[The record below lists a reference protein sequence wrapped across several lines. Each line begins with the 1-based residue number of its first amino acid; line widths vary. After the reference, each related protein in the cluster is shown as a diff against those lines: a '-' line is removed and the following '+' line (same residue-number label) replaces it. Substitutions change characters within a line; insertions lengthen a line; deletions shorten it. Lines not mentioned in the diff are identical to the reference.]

1 MNITK
6 AVVQLRGRLIEAINE
21 AGLPPVIVGF
31 VLDGIQWRDSR
42 RKTCGR
48 RKRTMQ
54 TEQMQT
60 TMQNDTASGLTAR
73 KAIGEEQARKAM
85 DTLQKYRQG
94 KSALEARV
102 IASEDWWRMRSW
114 QRIQKGNPEDDKWTS
129 AWLFNVIMGKHAD
142 AIAAYPAPAIRP
154 REPDDRE
161 EAAKLSSV
169 LPVILE
175 QNDFEE
181 VYSDSQWTK
190 LKQGTLIWHVKWDSS
205 KLNGLG
211 DISVQPVDILSFFW
225 EPGVRDLQKSKN
237 IFLTEMVDND
247 LLVEKYPELQGKL
260 NSNPQIQQKYNTDD
274 VINFDN
280 KSMVVD
286 WYYKKYQNG
295 RQVLHFA
302 KLVGDTIL
310 QATENDTEQRYD
322 TMTMPD
328 GSIVQQPVGKP
339 MAETGLYDDGE
350 YPFVVDAL
358 FPVEGSIAGYGYI
371 DIGKSTQ
378 EQIDR
383 MNQAIVK
390 NAIMSTT
397 PRWFK
402 RSDGSVN
409 EQEFADWTK
418 PFVHVDGNLGQDSL
432 QQIQVNMLNSNYIA
446 ILQNKIEELKWT
458 TGNTD
463 VNNGAT
469 SSGVTAASAI
479 AALQEASGRSSKDS
493 TKSAYRAYAR
503 MIRMVIER
511 IRQFYDLPRQF
522 RIIGQRG
529 AEQFVQYSNQGLQPQ
544 TLYGAN
550 GQPDGLRKPV
560 FDIEVSA
567 QKASEYAS
575 MAQNELALQFFQLG
589 FFNPQMVDQ
598 TLATLDMMDF
608 DGKDSII
615 QKVQE
620 NADLQQRLVEW
631 QQLALALADRY
642 DPVMG
647 EGLAQQI
654 LQEGGQAVP
663 QASAAAA
670 EKPEINTGETQEPKI
685 VENARKKSEEST
697 QPG

>member
-1 MNITK
+1 
-6 AVVQLRGRLIEAINE
+6 
-21 AGLPPVIVGF
+21 
-31 VLDGIQWRDSR
+31 
-42 RKTCGR
+42 
-48 RKRTMQ
+48 
-54 TEQMQT
+54 
-60 TMQNDTASGLTAR
+60 MQNEQASGLMAR
-73 KAIGEEQARKAM
+73 TAIGEEQARKAM

-274 VINFDN
+274 VISFDG

-302 KLVGDTIL
+302 KLVGDTVL
-310 QATENDTEQRYD
+310 QSTENDTEQKYD
-322 TMTMPD
+322 TLTLPD
-328 GSIVQQPVGKP
+328 GSIVQQPAGRP
-339 MAETGLYDDGE
+339 MSETGLYDDGE

-390 NAIMSTT
+390 NAIMATT

-432 QQIQVNMLNSNYIA
+432 VPIQVNMLSSNYIA

-469 SSGVTAASAI
+469 NSGVTAASAI

-522 RIIGQRG
+522 RIVGQRG

-550 GQPDGLRKPV
+550 GKPDGLRKPV

-567 QKASEYAS
+567 QKASEYTS

-598 TLATLDMMDF
+598 ALSTLDMMDF

-615 QKVQE
+615 QKIQE

-670 EKPEINTGETQEPKI
+670 EKPEINTGEAQEPKI

>member
-1 MNITK
+1 
-6 AVVQLRGRLIEAINE
+6 
-21 AGLPPVIVGF
+21 
-31 VLDGIQWRDSR
+31 
-42 RKTCGR
+42 
-48 RKRTMQ
+48 MQ
-54 TEQMQT
+54 AEQMQPR
-60 TMQNDTASGLTAR
+60 MQNDTASGLTTR
-73 KAIGEEQARKAM
+73 KSIGEEQARKAM

-114 QRIQKGNPEDDKWTS
+114 QRIQKGNQEDDKWTS

-247 LLVEKYPELQGKL
+247 LLIAKYPELEGKL

-302 KLVGDTIL
+302 KLVGDTVL
-310 QATENDTEQRYD
+310 QSTENDTEQKYD
-322 TMTMPD
+322 TLTLPD
-328 GSIVQQPVGKP
+328 GSIVQQPAGRP

-390 NAIMSTT
+390 NAIMATT

-418 PFVHVDGNLGQDSL
+418 PFVHVDGNLGKDSL
-432 QQIQVNMLNSNYIA
+432 VPIQVNMISSNYIA
-446 ILQNKIEELKWT
+446 ILRDKIEELKWT

-463 VNNGAT
+463 VNNGT
-469 SSGVTAASAI
+469 TNSGVTAASAI

-522 RIIGQRG
+522 RIVGQRG

-567 QKASEYAS
+567 QKASEYTS

-598 TLATLDMMDF
+598 ALSTLDMMDF

-615 QKVQE
+615 QKIQE
-620 NADLQQRLVEW
+620 NADLQQRLIEW

-663 QASAAAA
+663 QASTAAAQ
-670 EKPEINTGETQEPKI
+670 KPEISTGEAQEPKI

>member
-1 MNITK
+1 
-6 AVVQLRGRLIEAINE
+6 
-21 AGLPPVIVGF
+21 
-31 VLDGIQWRDSR
+31 
-42 RKTCGR
+42 
-48 RKRTMQ
+48 MQ
-54 TEQMQT
+54 EEQMQLR
-60 TMQNDTASGLTAR
+60 MQNEQASGLMAR

-247 LLVEKYPELQGKL
+247 LLIAKYPELQGKL

-274 VINFDN
+274 VISFDG

-302 KLVGDTIL
+302 KLVGDTVL
-310 QATENDTEQRYD
+310 QSTENDTEQKYD
-322 TMTMPD
+322 TLTLPD
-328 GSIVQQPVGKP
+328 GSIVQQPAGRP

-390 NAIMSTT
+390 NAIMATT

-432 QQIQVNMLNSNYIA
+432 VPIQVNMLSSNYIA

-469 SSGVTAASAI
+469 NSGVTAASAI

-567 QKASEYAS
+567 QKASEYTS

-598 TLATLDMMDF
+598 ALSTLDMMDF

-615 QKVQE
+615 QKIQE
-620 NADLQQRLVEW
+620 NADLQQRLIEW

-663 QASAAAA
+663 QASAEAA

>member
-1 MNITK
+1 M
-6 AVVQLRGRLIEAINE
+6 
-21 AGLPPVIVGF
+21 
-31 VLDGIQWRDSR
+31 
-42 RKTCGR
+42 
-48 RKRTMQ
+48 
-54 TEQMQT
+54 
-60 TMQNDTASGLTAR
+60 SGMTAR
-73 KAIGEEQARKAM
+73 NPIGEEQARQAI

-225 EPGVRDLQKSKN
+225 EPGVRDIQKSKN

-247 LLVEKYPELQGKL
+247 LLIAKYPELKGKL
-260 NSNPQIQQKYNTDD
+260 NSSAQIQQKYNTDD
-274 VINFDN
+274 VISFDG

-286 WYYKKYQNG
+286 WYYKKYQDG

-302 KLVGDTIL
+302 KLVGDTVL
-310 QATENDTEQRYD
+310 QSTENDTEQKFD

-328 GSIVQQPVGKP
+328 GSIVQQPVGRP

-390 NAIMSTT
+390 NAIMTTT

-432 QQIQVNMLNSNYIA
+432 VPIQVNMLNSNYIA

-469 SSGVTAASAI
+469 NSGVTAASAI

-522 RIIGQRG
+522 RIIGERG
-529 AEQFVQYSNQGLQPQ
+529 AERFVQYSNQGLQPQ

-567 QKASEYAS
+567 QKASEYTS

-598 TLATLDMMDF
+598 ALATLDMMDF

-615 QKVQE
+615 QKIQE

-642 DPVMG
+642 DPQMG

-654 LQEGGQAVP
+654 LQEGGQVVP
-663 QASAAAA
+663 QASTAAAQ
-670 EKPEINTGETQEPKI
+670 KPEISTGEEQEPKI
-685 VENARKKSEEST
+685 VEDARQKSQEST
-697 QPG
+697 QPT

>member
-1 MNITK
+1 
-6 AVVQLRGRLIEAINE
+6 
-21 AGLPPVIVGF
+21 
-31 VLDGIQWRDSR
+31 
-42 RKTCGR
+42 
-48 RKRTMQ
+48 MQ
-54 TEQMQT
+54 TEQT
-60 TMQNDTASGLTAR
+60 RPSMQNDQMSGLTAR

-85 DTLQKYRQG
+85 DTLLKYRQG

-247 LLVEKYPELQGKL
+247 LLLAKYPELQGKL

-274 VINFDN
+274 VISFDG

-302 KLVGDTIL
+302 KMVGDTVL
-310 QATENDTEQRYD
+310 QSTENDTEQKYD
-322 TMTMPD
+322 TLTLPD
-328 GSIVQQPVGKP
+328 GSIVQQPAGRP

-469 SSGVTAASAI
+469 NSGVTAASAI

-522 RIIGQRG
+522 RIVGQRG

-567 QKASEYAS
+567 QKASEYTS

-598 TLATLDMMDF
+598 ALSTLDMMDF

-615 QKVQE
+615 QKIQE
-620 NADLQQRLVEW
+620 NADLQQRLIEW

-642 DPVMG
+642 DPAMG

-663 QASAAAA
+663 QASTAAAQ
-670 EKPEINTGETQEPKI
+670 KPEISTGEAQEPKI

>member
-1 MNITK
+1 
-6 AVVQLRGRLIEAINE
+6 
-21 AGLPPVIVGF
+21 
-31 VLDGIQWRDSR
+31 
-42 RKTCGR
+42 
-48 RKRTMQ
+48 
-54 TEQMQT
+54 
-60 TMQNDTASGLTAR
+60 MQNDQMSGQTAR
-73 KAIGEEQARKAM
+73 KPIGEEQARRAI

-225 EPGVRDLQKSKN
+225 EPGVRDIQKSKN

-247 LLVEKYPELQGKL
+247 LLIAKYPELEGKL
-260 NSNPQIQQKYNTDD
+260 NSNTQLQQKYNTDD
-274 VINFDN
+274 AISFDG

-286 WYYKKYQNG
+286 WYYKKYQDG

-302 KLVGDTIL
+302 KLVGDTVL
-310 QATENDTEQRYD
+310 QSTENDTEQKFD
-322 TMTMPD
+322 TLTLPD
-328 GSIVQQPVGKP
+328 GSVVQQPVGRP

-390 NAIMSTT
+390 NAIMTTT

-432 QQIQVNMLNSNYIA
+432 VPIQVNMLNSNYIA

-522 RIIGQRG
+522 RIVGQRG

-567 QKASEYAS
+567 QKASEYTS

-598 TLATLDMMDF
+598 ALATLDMMDF

-615 QKVQE
+615 QKIQE
-620 NADLQQRLVEW
+620 NADLQQRLAQW
-631 QQLALALADRY
+631 QQMALALADRY
-642 DPVMG
+642 DPQMG

-654 LQEGGQAVP
+654 LQEGGQAAP
-663 QASAAAA
+663 QTNATAQ
-670 EKPEINTGETQEPKI
+670 KPEISTGETQEPKI
-685 VENARKKSEEST
+685 VEDARQKSQEAA
-697 QPG
+697 QPT

>member
-1 MNITK
+1 
-6 AVVQLRGRLIEAINE
+6 
-21 AGLPPVIVGF
+21 
-31 VLDGIQWRDSR
+31 
-42 RKTCGR
+42 
-48 RKRTMQ
+48 MQ
-54 TEQMQT
+54 EEQMQPR
-60 TMQNDTASGLTAR
+60 MQNEQASGLTAR

-114 QRIQKGNPEDDKWTS
+114 QRIQKGNQEDDKWTS

-247 LLVEKYPELQGKL
+247 LLVEKYPELRGKL

-302 KLVGDTIL
+302 KLVGDTVL
-310 QATENDTEQRYD
+310 QSTENDTEQKYD
-322 TMTMPD
+322 TLTLPD
-328 GSIVQQPVGKP
+328 GSIVQQPAGRP

-371 DIGKSTQ
+371 DVGKSTQ

-390 NAIMSTT
+390 NAIMATT

-432 QQIQVNMLNSNYIA
+432 VPIQVNMLNSNYIA

-469 SSGVTAASAI
+469 NSGVTAASAI

-567 QKASEYAS
+567 QKASEYTS

-598 TLATLDMMDF
+598 ALSTLDMMDF

-615 QKVQE
+615 QKIQE
-620 NADLQQRLVEW
+620 NADLQQRLIEW

-663 QASAAAA
+663 QASAEAA

>member
-1 MNITK
+1 
-6 AVVQLRGRLIEAINE
+6 
-21 AGLPPVIVGF
+21 
-31 VLDGIQWRDSR
+31 
-42 RKTCGR
+42 
-48 RKRTMQ
+48 MQ
-54 TEQMQT
+54 EEQMQLR
-60 TMQNDTASGLTAR
+60 MQNEQASGLMAR

-247 LLVEKYPELQGKL
+247 LLLAKYPELQGKL

-274 VINFDN
+274 VISFDG

-302 KLVGDTIL
+302 KLVGDTVL
-310 QATENDTEQRYD
+310 QSTENDTEQKYD
-322 TMTMPD
+322 TLTLPD
-328 GSIVQQPVGKP
+328 GSIVQQPAGRP

-371 DIGKSTQ
+371 DVGKSTQ

-390 NAIMSTT
+390 NAIMATT

-432 QQIQVNMLNSNYIA
+432 VPIQVNMLNSNYIA
-446 ILQNKIEELKWT
+446 ILQNKIEEIKWT

-469 SSGVTAASAI
+469 NSGVTAASAI

-567 QKASEYAS
+567 QKASEYTS

-598 TLATLDMMDF
+598 ALSTLDMMDF

-615 QKVQE
+615 QKIQE

-670 EKPEINTGETQEPKI
+670 EKPEINTGEAQEPKI

>member
-1 MNITK
+1 
-6 AVVQLRGRLIEAINE
+6 
-21 AGLPPVIVGF
+21 
-31 VLDGIQWRDSR
+31 
-42 RKTCGR
+42 
-48 RKRTMQ
+48 MQ

-60 TMQNDTASGLTAR
+60 TMQNDTASGPTVR

-85 DTLQKYRQG
+85 DTLLKYRQG

-260 NSNPQIQQKYNTDD
+260 NSKQQVQQKYNTDD

-390 NAIMSTT
+390 NAIMTTT

-432 QQIQVNMLNSNYIA
+432 QPIQVNMLNSNYIA

-575 MAQNELALQFFQLG
+575 MAQNELALQFFQMG

>member
-1 MNITK
+1 
-6 AVVQLRGRLIEAINE
+6 
-21 AGLPPVIVGF
+21 
-31 VLDGIQWRDSR
+31 
-42 RKTCGR
+42 
-48 RKRTMQ
+48 MQ
-54 TEQMQT
+54 TEQT
-60 TMQNDTASGLTAR
+60 RPSMQNDQMSGLTAR
-73 KAIGEEQARKAM
+73 KPIGEEQARKAM
-85 DTLQKYRQG
+85 DTLLKYRQG

-102 IASEDWWRMRSW
+102 VASEDWWRMRSW

-247 LLVEKYPELQGKL
+247 LLIAKYPELQGKL

-274 VINFDN
+274 VISFDG

-302 KLVGDTIL
+302 KLVGDTVL
-310 QATENDTEQRYD
+310 QSTENDTEQKYD
-322 TMTMPD
+322 TLTLPD
-328 GSIVQQPVGKP
+328 GSIVQQPTGRP

-390 NAIMSTT
+390 NAIMATT

-432 QQIQVNMLNSNYIA
+432 VPIQVNMLSSNYIE
-446 ILQNKIEELKWT
+446 ILRDKIEELKWT

-469 SSGVTAASAI
+469 NSGVTAASAI

-522 RIIGQRG
+522 RIVGQRG

-567 QKASEYAS
+567 QKASEYTS

-598 TLATLDMMDF
+598 ALSTLDMMDF

-615 QKVQE
+615 QKIQE

-654 LQEGGQAVP
+654 LQEGGQAIP
-663 QASAAAA
+663 QASAADTQ
-670 EKPEINTGETQEPKI
+670 KPEISTGEAQEPKI
-685 VENARKKSEEST
+685 VKNARKKSEEST

>member
-1 MNITK
+1 
-6 AVVQLRGRLIEAINE
+6 
-21 AGLPPVIVGF
+21 
-31 VLDGIQWRDSR
+31 
-42 RKTCGR
+42 
-48 RKRTMQ
+48 MQ
-54 TEQMQT
+54 AEQMQPR
-60 TMQNDTASGLTAR
+60 MQNDTASGLTTR
-73 KAIGEEQARKAM
+73 KSIGEEQARKAM

-114 QRIQKGNPEDDKWTS
+114 QRIQKGNQEDDKWTS

-247 LLVEKYPELQGKL
+247 LLIAKYPELEGKL

-302 KLVGDTIL
+302 KLVGDTVL
-310 QATENDTEQRYD
+310 QSTENDTEQKYD
-322 TMTMPD
+322 TLTLPD
-328 GSIVQQPVGKP
+328 GSIVQQPAGRP

-390 NAIMSTT
+390 NAIMATT

-432 QQIQVNMLNSNYIA
+432 VPIQVNMISSNYIA
-446 ILQNKIEELKWT
+446 ILRDKIEELKWT

-469 SSGVTAASAI
+469 NSGVTAASAI

-567 QKASEYAS
+567 QKASEYTS

-663 QASAAAA
+663 QASAEAA

>member
-1 MNITK
+1 
-6 AVVQLRGRLIEAINE
+6 
-21 AGLPPVIVGF
+21 
-31 VLDGIQWRDSR
+31 
-42 RKTCGR
+42 
-48 RKRTMQ
+48 MQ

-73 KAIGEEQARKAM
+73 KPIGEEQARKAM

-247 LLVEKYPELQGKL
+247 LLVEKYPELRGKL

-302 KLVGDTIL
+302 KLVGDTVL
-310 QATENDTEQRYD
+310 QSTENDTEQKYA
-322 TMTMPD
+322 TLTLPD

-390 NAIMSTT
+390 NAIMTTT

-432 QQIQVNMLNSNYIA
+432 QPIQVNMLNSNYIA

-529 AEQFVQYSNQGLQPQ
+529 AEQFVQYSNQGLKPQ

-620 NADLQQRLVEW
+620 NADLQQRLIEW

-663 QASAAAA
+663 HASAAAA
-670 EKPEINTGETQEPKI
+670 KKPEINTGETKEPKI

>member
-1 MNITK
+1 
-6 AVVQLRGRLIEAINE
+6 
-21 AGLPPVIVGF
+21 
-31 VLDGIQWRDSR
+31 
-42 RKTCGR
+42 
-48 RKRTMQ
+48 MQ
-54 TEQMQT
+54 AEQMQPR
-60 TMQNDTASGLTAR
+60 MQNDTASGQTTR
-73 KAIGEEQARKAM
+73 KSIGEEQARKAM

-114 QRIQKGNPEDDKWTS
+114 QRIQKGNQEDDKWTS

-247 LLVEKYPELQGKL
+247 LLVEKYPELRGKL

-310 QATENDTEQRYD
+310 QSTENDTEQKYD
-322 TMTMPD
+322 TLTLPD
-328 GSIVQQPVGKP
+328 GSIVQQPAGRP

-390 NAIMSTT
+390 NAIMATT

-432 QQIQVNMLNSNYIA
+432 VPIQVNMISSNYIA
-446 ILQNKIEELKWT
+446 ILRDKIEELKWT

-469 SSGVTAASAI
+469 NSGVTAASAI

-567 QKASEYAS
+567 QKASEYTS

-654 LQEGGQAVP
+654 LKEGGQAVP

>member
-1 MNITK
+1 
-6 AVVQLRGRLIEAINE
+6 
-21 AGLPPVIVGF
+21 
-31 VLDGIQWRDSR
+31 
-42 RKTCGR
+42 
-48 RKRTMQ
+48 MQ
-54 TEQMQT
+54 TQMQPNR
-60 TMQNDTASGLTAR
+60 QNDQASGQTAR
-73 KAIGEEQARKAM
+73 KPIGEEQARQAI

-247 LLVEKYPELQGKL
+247 LLVEKYPELRGKL
-260 NSNPQIQQKYNTDD
+260 NSNSQIQQKYNTDD

-302 KLVGDTIL
+302 KLVGDTVL
-310 QATENDTEQRYD
+310 QSTENDTEQKYD
-322 TMTMPD
+322 TLTLPD
-328 GSIVQQPVGKP
+328 GSIVQQPAGRP

-390 NAIMSTT
+390 NAIMTTT

-409 EQEFADWTK
+409 EREFADWTK

-432 QQIQVNMLNSNYIA
+432 VPIQVNMLNSNYIA

-567 QKASEYAS
+567 QKASEYTS

-620 NADLQQRLVEW
+620 NADLQQRLAEW

-654 LQEGGQAVP
+654 LKEGGQAVP

>member
-1 MNITK
+1 
-6 AVVQLRGRLIEAINE
+6 
-21 AGLPPVIVGF
+21 
-31 VLDGIQWRDSR
+31 
-42 RKTCGR
+42 
-48 RKRTMQ
+48 MQ
-54 TEQMQT
+54 AEQMQPR
-60 TMQNDTASGLTAR
+60 MQNDTASGLTTR
-73 KAIGEEQARKAM
+73 KSIGEEQARKAM
-85 DTLQKYRQG
+85 DTLRKYRQG

-114 QRIQKGNPEDDKWTS
+114 QRIQKGNQEDDKWTS

-247 LLVEKYPELQGKL
+247 LLIAKYPELEGKL

-302 KLVGDTIL
+302 KLVGDTVL
-310 QATENDTEQRYD
+310 QSTENDTEQKYD
-322 TMTMPD
+322 TLTLPD
-328 GSIVQQPVGKP
+328 GSIVQQPAGRP

-390 NAIMSTT
+390 NAIMATT

-432 QQIQVNMLNSNYIA
+432 VPIQVNMISSNYIA
-446 ILQNKIEELKWT
+446 ILRDKIEELKWT

-469 SSGVTAASAI
+469 NSGVTAASAI

-567 QKASEYAS
+567 QKASEYTS

-598 TLATLDMMDF
+598 ALSTLDMMDF

-663 QASAAAA
+663 QASTAAAK
-670 EKPEINTGETQEPKI
+670 KPEINTGETQEPKI

>member
-1 MNITK
+1 
-6 AVVQLRGRLIEAINE
+6 
-21 AGLPPVIVGF
+21 
-31 VLDGIQWRDSR
+31 
-42 RKTCGR
+42 
-48 RKRTMQ
+48 MQ

-85 DTLQKYRQG
+85 DTLLKYRQG

-328 GSIVQQPVGKP
+328 GSIVQQPVGRP

-390 NAIMSTT
+390 NAIMATT

-432 QQIQVNMLNSNYIA
+432 QQVQVRTLPAVCVQVLNS
-446 ILQNKIEELKWT
+446 KIEELKWT

-463 VNNGAT
+463 VTNGQV

-479 AALQEASGRSSKDS
+479 AALQEASGRSSRAA
-493 TKSAYRAYAR
+493 TRSAYRAYAR

-567 QKASEYAS
+567 QKASEYTS

>member
-1 MNITK
+1 
-6 AVVQLRGRLIEAINE
+6 
-21 AGLPPVIVGF
+21 
-31 VLDGIQWRDSR
+31 
-42 RKTCGR
+42 
-48 RKRTMQ
+48 MQ
-54 TEQMQT
+54 AEQMQPR
-60 TMQNDTASGLTAR
+60 MQNDTASGLTTR
-73 KAIGEEQARKAM
+73 KSIGEEQARKAM

-114 QRIQKGNPEDDKWTS
+114 QRIQKGNQEDDKWTS

-247 LLVEKYPELQGKL
+247 LLIAKYPELEGKL

-302 KLVGDTIL
+302 KLVGDTVL
-310 QATENDTEQRYD
+310 QSTENDTEQKYD
-322 TMTMPD
+322 TLTLPD
-328 GSIVQQPVGKP
+328 GSIVQQPAGRP

-390 NAIMSTT
+390 NAIMATT

-418 PFVHVDGNLGQDSL
+418 PFVHVDGNLGKDSL
-432 QQIQVNMLNSNYIA
+432 VPIQVNMISSNYIA
-446 ILQNKIEELKWT
+446 ILRDKIEELKWT

-469 SSGVTAASAI
+469 NSGVTAASAI

-567 QKASEYAS
+567 QKASEYTS

-654 LQEGGQAVP
+654 LKEGGQAVP

>member
-1 MNITK
+1 
-6 AVVQLRGRLIEAINE
+6 
-21 AGLPPVIVGF
+21 
-31 VLDGIQWRDSR
+31 
-42 RKTCGR
+42 
-48 RKRTMQ
+48 MQ
-54 TEQMQT
+54 EEQMQLR
-60 TMQNDTASGLTAR
+60 MQNEQASGLMAR

-247 LLVEKYPELQGKL
+247 LLIAKYPELQGKL

-302 KLVGDTIL
+302 KLVGDTVL
-310 QATENDTEQRYD
+310 QSTENDTEQKYD
-322 TMTMPD
+322 TLTLPD
-328 GSIVQQPVGKP
+328 GSIVQQPAGRP

-371 DIGKSTQ
+371 DVGKSTQ

-390 NAIMSTT
+390 NAIMATT

-432 QQIQVNMLNSNYIA
+432 VPIQVNMLNSNYIA

-469 SSGVTAASAI
+469 NSGVTAASAI

-567 QKASEYAS
+567 QKASEYTS

-598 TLATLDMMDF
+598 ALSTLDMMDF

-615 QKVQE
+615 QKIQE
-620 NADLQQRLVEW
+620 NADLQQRLIEW

-663 QASAAAA
+663 QASAEAA

>member
-1 MNITK
+1 
-6 AVVQLRGRLIEAINE
+6 
-21 AGLPPVIVGF
+21 
-31 VLDGIQWRDSR
+31 
-42 RKTCGR
+42 
-48 RKRTMQ
+48 MQ
-54 TEQMQT
+54 EEQMQLR
-60 TMQNDTASGLTAR
+60 MQNEQASGLMAR

-247 LLVEKYPELQGKL
+247 LLLAKYPELQGKL

-274 VINFDN
+274 VISFDG

-302 KLVGDTIL
+302 KLVGDTVL
-310 QATENDTEQRYD
+310 QSTENDTEQKYD
-322 TMTMPD
+322 TLTLPD
-328 GSIVQQPVGKP
+328 GSIVQQPAGRP

-390 NAIMSTT
+390 NAIMATT

-432 QQIQVNMLNSNYIA
+432 VPIQVNMLNSNYIA

-469 SSGVTAASAI
+469 NSGVTAASAI

-522 RIIGQRG
+522 RIVGQRG

-567 QKASEYAS
+567 QKASEYTS

-598 TLATLDMMDF
+598 ALSTLDMMDF

-615 QKVQE
+615 QKIQE
-620 NADLQQRLVEW
+620 NADLQQRLIEW

-663 QASAAAA
+663 QASAADTQ
-670 EKPEINTGETQEPKI
+670 KPEISTGEAQEPKI
-685 VENARKKSEEST
+685 VKNARKKSEEST

>member
-1 MNITK
+1 MS
-6 AVVQLRGRLIEAINE
+6 G
-21 AGLPPVIVGF
+21 
-31 VLDGIQWRDSR
+31 
-42 RKTCGR
+42 
-48 RKRTMQ
+48 M
-54 TEQMQT
+54 T
-60 TMQNDTASGLTAR
+60 TRNP
-73 KAIGEEQARKAM
+73 IGEEQARRAI

-225 EPGVRDLQKSKN
+225 EPGVRDIQKSKN

-247 LLVEKYPELQGKL
+247 LLIAKYPELEGKL
-260 NSNPQIQQKYNTDD
+260 NSSAQIQQKYNTDD
-274 VINFDN
+274 VISFDG

-286 WYYKKYQNG
+286 WYYKKYQDG

-302 KLVGDTIL
+302 KLVGDTVL
-310 QATENDTEQRYD
+310 QSTENDTEQKFD
-322 TMTMPD
+322 TMTMPE
-328 GSIVQQPVGKP
+328 GSIVQQPVGRP

-390 NAIMSTT
+390 NAIMTTT

-432 QQIQVNMLNSNYIA
+432 VPIQVNMLNSNYIA

-469 SSGVTAASAI
+469 NSGVTAASAI

-522 RIIGQRG
+522 RIVGQRG

-567 QKASEYAS
+567 QKASEYTS

-598 TLATLDMMDF
+598 ALATLDMMDF
-608 DGKDSII
+608 DGKDSIV
-615 QKVQE
+615 QKIQE
-620 NADLQQRLVEW
+620 NADLQQRLVQW

-642 DPVMG
+642 DPAMG
-647 EGLAQQI
+647 DGLAQQI

-663 QASAAAA
+663 QASTVAAQ
-670 EKPEINTGETQEPKI
+670 KPEISTGEAQEPKI

>member
-1 MNITK
+1 
-6 AVVQLRGRLIEAINE
+6 
-21 AGLPPVIVGF
+21 
-31 VLDGIQWRDSR
+31 
-42 RKTCGR
+42 
-48 RKRTMQ
+48 MQ
-54 TEQMQT
+54 AEQMQLR
-60 TMQNDTASGLTAR
+60 MQNEQASGLMAR

-247 LLVEKYPELQGKL
+247 LLVAKYPELQGKL

-274 VINFDN
+274 VISFDG

-302 KLVGDTIL
+302 KLVGDTVL
-310 QATENDTEQRYD
+310 QSTENDTEQKYV
-322 TMTMPD
+322 TLTLPD
-328 GSIVQQPVGKP
+328 GSIVQQPAGRP

-390 NAIMSTT
+390 NAIMATT

-432 QQIQVNMLNSNYIA
+432 VPIQVNMLNSNYIA

-469 SSGVTAASAI
+469 NSGVTAASAI

-522 RIIGQRG
+522 RIVGQRG

-567 QKASEYAS
+567 QKASEYTS

-670 EKPEINTGETQEPKI
+670 EKPEINTGEAQEPKI

>member
-1 MNITK
+1 
-6 AVVQLRGRLIEAINE
+6 
-21 AGLPPVIVGF
+21 
-31 VLDGIQWRDSR
+31 
-42 RKTCGR
+42 
-48 RKRTMQ
+48 MQ
-54 TEQMQT
+54 EEQMQLR
-60 TMQNDTASGLTAR
+60 MQNEQASGLMAR

-247 LLVEKYPELQGKL
+247 LLLAKYPELQGKL

-274 VINFDN
+274 VISFDG

-302 KLVGDTIL
+302 KLVGDTVL
-310 QATENDTEQRYD
+310 QSTENDTEQKYD
-322 TMTMPD
+322 TLTLPD
-328 GSIVQQPVGKP
+328 GSIVQQPAGRP

-390 NAIMSTT
+390 NAIMTTT

-432 QQIQVNMLNSNYIA
+432 VPIQVNMLNSNYIA

-469 SSGVTAASAI
+469 NSGVTAASAI

-522 RIIGQRG
+522 RIVGQRG

-567 QKASEYAS
+567 QKASEYTS

-598 TLATLDMMDF
+598 ALSTLDMMDF

-615 QKVQE
+615 QKIQE
-620 NADLQQRLVEW
+620 NADLQQRLIEW

-670 EKPEINTGETQEPKI
+670 EKPEINTGEAQEPKI

>member
-1 MNITK
+1 
-6 AVVQLRGRLIEAINE
+6 
-21 AGLPPVIVGF
+21 
-31 VLDGIQWRDSR
+31 
-42 RKTCGR
+42 
-48 RKRTMQ
+48 MQ
-54 TEQMQT
+54 AEQMQPR
-60 TMQNDTASGLTAR
+60 MQNDTASGLTTR
-73 KAIGEEQARKAM
+73 KSIGEEQARKAM

-114 QRIQKGNPEDDKWTS
+114 QRIQKGNQEDDKWTS

-247 LLVEKYPELQGKL
+247 LLVEKYPELRGKL

-310 QATENDTEQRYD
+310 QSTENDTEQKYD
-322 TMTMPD
+322 TLTLPD
-328 GSIVQQPVGKP
+328 GSIVQQPAGRP

-371 DIGKSTQ
+371 DVGKSTQ

-390 NAIMSTT
+390 NAIMATT

-432 QQIQVNMLNSNYIA
+432 VPIQVNMLSSNYIA

-469 SSGVTAASAI
+469 NSGVTAASAI

-522 RIIGQRG
+522 RIVGQRG

-567 QKASEYAS
+567 QKASEYTS

-598 TLATLDMMDF
+598 ALSTLDMMDF

-615 QKVQE
+615 QKIQE

-654 LQEGGQAVP
+654 LQESGQAVP
-663 QASAAAA
+663 QASAEAA

>member
-1 MNITK
+1 
-6 AVVQLRGRLIEAINE
+6 
-21 AGLPPVIVGF
+21 
-31 VLDGIQWRDSR
+31 
-42 RKTCGR
+42 
-48 RKRTMQ
+48 MQ
-54 TEQMQT
+54 TEQT
-60 TMQNDTASGLTAR
+60 RPSMQNDQMSGLTAR
-73 KAIGEEQARKAM
+73 KPIGEEQARRAM

-247 LLVEKYPELQGKL
+247 LLLAKYPELQGKL

-274 VINFDN
+274 VISFDG

-302 KLVGDTIL
+302 KLVGDTVL
-310 QATENDTEQRYD
+310 QSTENDTEQKYD
-322 TMTMPD
+322 TLTLPD
-328 GSIVQQPVGKP
+328 GSIVQQPAGRP

-390 NAIMSTT
+390 NAIMTTT

-432 QQIQVNMLNSNYIA
+432 QPIQVNMLNSNYIA

-567 QKASEYAS
+567 QKASEYTS

-598 TLATLDMMDF
+598 ALSTLDMMDF

-615 QKVQE
+615 QKIQE

-663 QASAAAA
+663 QASAADTQ
-670 EKPEINTGETQEPKI
+670 KPEISTGEAQEPKI

>member
-1 MNITK
+1 
-6 AVVQLRGRLIEAINE
+6 
-21 AGLPPVIVGF
+21 
-31 VLDGIQWRDSR
+31 
-42 RKTCGR
+42 
-48 RKRTMQ
+48 MQ
-54 TEQMQT
+54 TQMQPS
-60 TMQNDTASGLTAR
+60 MQNEQASGQTAR
-73 KAIGEEQARKAM
+73 KPIGEEQARQAI

-225 EPGVRDLQKSKN
+225 EPGVRDIQKSKN

-247 LLVEKYPELQGKL
+247 LLLAKYPELEGKL
-260 NSNPQIQQKYNTDD
+260 NSSAQLQQKYNTDD
-274 VINFDN
+274 VISFDG

-302 KLVGDTIL
+302 KLVGDTVL
-310 QATENDTEQRYD
+310 QSTENDTEQKYD
-322 TMTMPD
+322 TLTMPD
-328 GSIVQQPVGKP
+328 GSIVQQPVGRP
-339 MAETGLYDDGE
+339 MAESGLYDDGE

-390 NAIMSTT
+390 NAIMTTT

-432 QQIQVNMLNSNYIA
+432 VPIQVNMLNSNYIA

-469 SSGVTAASAI
+469 NSGVTAASAI

-522 RIIGQRG
+522 RIVGQRG

-567 QKASEYAS
+567 QKASEYTS

-598 TLATLDMMDF
+598 ALATLDMMDF

-615 QKVQE
+615 QKIQE
-620 NADLQQRLVEW
+620 NADLQERLIQW
-631 QQLALALADRY
+631 QQMALAVADRY
-642 DPVMG
+642 DPVLG
-647 EGLAQQI
+647 EKLAQQI
-654 LQEGGQAVP
+654 LQEGGQTVP
-663 QASAAAA
+663 QASAATA
-670 EKPEINTGETQEPKI
+670 EKPEISTGEAQEPKI

-697 QPG
+697 QPT

>member
-1 MNITK
+1 
-6 AVVQLRGRLIEAINE
+6 
-21 AGLPPVIVGF
+21 
-31 VLDGIQWRDSR
+31 
-42 RKTCGR
+42 
-48 RKRTMQ
+48 MQ
-54 TEQMQT
+54 EEQMQPR
-60 TMQNDTASGLTAR
+60 MQNEQASGLTAR

-114 QRIQKGNPEDDKWTS
+114 QRIQKGNQEDDKWTS

-247 LLVEKYPELQGKL
+247 LLVEKYPELRGKL

-310 QATENDTEQRYD
+310 QSTENDTEQKYD
-322 TMTMPD
+322 TLTLPD
-328 GSIVQQPVGKP
+328 GSIVQQPAGRP

-390 NAIMSTT
+390 NAIMATT

-432 QQIQVNMLNSNYIA
+432 VPIQVNTLNSNYIA
-446 ILQNKIEELKWT
+446 ILQAKIEELKWT

-469 SSGVTAASAI
+469 NSGVTAASAI

-522 RIIGQRG
+522 RIVGQRG
-529 AEQFVQYSNQGLQPQ
+529 AEQFVQYSNRGLQPQ

-567 QKASEYAS
+567 QKASEYTS

-598 TLATLDMMDF
+598 ALSTLDMMDF

-615 QKVQE
+615 QKIQE
-620 NADLQQRLVEW
+620 NADLQQRLIEW

-663 QASAAAA
+663 QASAADTQ
-670 EKPEINTGETQEPKI
+670 KPEISTGEAQEPKI

>member
-1 MNITK
+1 
-6 AVVQLRGRLIEAINE
+6 
-21 AGLPPVIVGF
+21 
-31 VLDGIQWRDSR
+31 
-42 RKTCGR
+42 
-48 RKRTMQ
+48 MQ

-60 TMQNDTASGLTAR
+60 SMQNDTASGPTVR

-260 NSNPQIQQKYNTDD
+260 NSKQQVQQKYNTDD

-390 NAIMSTT
+390 NAIMTTT

-432 QQIQVNMLNSNYIA
+432 QPIQVNMLNSNYIA

-620 NADLQQRLVEW
+620 NADLQQQLVEW

>member
-1 MNITK
+1 
-6 AVVQLRGRLIEAINE
+6 
-21 AGLPPVIVGF
+21 
-31 VLDGIQWRDSR
+31 
-42 RKTCGR
+42 
-48 RKRTMQ
+48 MQ
-54 TEQMQT
+54 EEQMQLR
-60 TMQNDTASGLTAR
+60 MQNEQASGLMAR
-73 KAIGEEQARKAM
+73 TAIGEEQARKAM

-274 VINFDN
+274 VISFDG

-302 KLVGDTIL
+302 KLVGDTVL
-310 QATENDTEQRYD
+310 QSTENDTEQKYD
-322 TMTMPD
+322 TLTLPD
-328 GSIVQQPVGKP
+328 GSIVQQPAGRP

-390 NAIMSTT
+390 NAIMATT

-432 QQIQVNMLNSNYIA
+432 VPIQVNMLSSNYIA

-463 VNNGAT
+463 FNNGAT
-469 SSGVTAASAI
+469 NSGVTAASAI

-522 RIIGQRG
+522 RIVGQRG

-550 GQPDGLRKPV
+550 GKPDGLRKPV

-567 QKASEYAS
+567 QKASEYTS

-598 TLATLDMMDF
+598 ALSTLDMMDF

-615 QKVQE
+615 QKIQE

-670 EKPEINTGETQEPKI
+670 EKPEINTGEAQEPKI

>member
-1 MNITK
+1 
-6 AVVQLRGRLIEAINE
+6 
-21 AGLPPVIVGF
+21 
-31 VLDGIQWRDSR
+31 
-42 RKTCGR
+42 
-48 RKRTMQ
+48 MQ
-54 TEQMQT
+54 QTGTEQAAQV
-60 TMQNDTASGLTAR
+60 LTQPV
-73 KAIGEEQARKAM
+73 GEVQVRQAFA
-85 DTLQKYRQG
+85 TLQKYKAG
-94 KSALEARV
+94 KANLEARV
-102 IASEDWWRMRSW
+102 TASENWWRLKSW
-114 QRIQKGNPEDDKWTS
+114 QQIRQGNPEDDKWAS

-142 AIAAYPAPAIRP
+142 AVAAYPAPAVRP
-154 REPDDRE
+154 REPDDRG
-161 EAAKLSSV
+161 EAQRLSSI

-190 LKQGTLIWHVKWDSS
+190 LKQGTLIWHVGWDST
-205 KLNGLG
+205 KLNGIG
-211 DISVQPVDILSFFW
+211 DIAVNAVDILSFFW
-225 EPGVRDLQKSKN
+225 EPGVNDIQKSKN
-237 IFLTEMVDND
+237 VFVTELVDND
-247 LLVEKYPELQGKL
+247 ILTAKFPELEGKL
-260 NSNPQIQQKYNTDD
+260 KSNGNIMSQYNTDD
-274 VINFDN
+274 AVPTDG

-286 WYYKKYQNG
+286 WYYRKWQNG
-295 RQVLHFA
+295 RNVLHFC
-302 KLVGDTIL
+302 KFVGDTVL
-310 QATENDTEQRYD
+310 RATENEQ
-322 TMTMPD
+322 T
-328 GSIVQQPVGKP
+328 GANGGAP
-339 MAETGLYDDGE
+339 MAQTGLYDDGD

-390 NAIMSTT
+390 NAIMAAS
-397 PRWFK
+397 PRWF
-402 RSDGSVN
+402 RRNDGSVN

-432 QQIQVNMLNSNYIA
+432 LQIQVNPLNANYIT

-503 MIRMVIER
+503 LIRMVIER

-529 AEQFVQYSNQGLQPQ
+529 AEEFVQYSNRGLQMQP
-544 TLYGAN
+544 LFGAD
-550 GQPDGLRKPV
+550 GQQDGLRKPV

-567 QKASEYAS
+567 QKASEYTA

-598 TLATLDMMDF
+598 ALATLDMMDF
-608 DGKDSII
+608 DGKDSVV
-615 QKVQE
+615 QKIQE
-620 NADLQQRLVEW
+620 NADLAERLAQW
-631 QQLALALADRY
+631 QQMALAVADRY
-642 DPVMG
+642 DPSLG
-647 EGLAQQI
+647 QALAEQV
-654 LQEGGQAVP
+654 LAEGGQAV
-663 QASAAAA
+663 QAPKNEKLA
-670 EKPEINTGETQEPKI
+670 EISTGEAQEPTK
-685 VENARKKSEEST
+685 VQNAREQAQKAA
-697 QPG
+697 QPE

>member
-1 MNITK
+1 
-6 AVVQLRGRLIEAINE
+6 
-21 AGLPPVIVGF
+21 
-31 VLDGIQWRDSR
+31 
-42 RKTCGR
+42 
-48 RKRTMQ
+48 MQ

-73 KAIGEEQARKAM
+73 RPIGEEQARKAM

-211 DISVQPVDILSFFW
+211 DISVQQVDILSFFW

-237 IFLTEMVDND
+237 IFLTEMVDHE
-247 LLVEKYPELQGKL
+247 LLVEKCPERRGKL

-302 KLVGDTIL
+302 KLVGDTVL
-310 QATENDTEQRYD
+310 QSTENDTEQKYA
-322 TMTMPD
+322 TLTLPD

-390 NAIMSTT
+390 NAIMTTT

-529 AEQFVQYSNQGLQPQ
+529 AEQFVQYSNQGLKPQP
-544 TLYGAN
+544 LYGAN

-575 MAQNELALQFFQLG
+575 MAQHELALQFFQLG

-620 NADLQQRLVEW
+620 NADLQQRLIEW

-670 EKPEINTGETQEPKI
+670 KKTEINTGETKEPKI

>member
-1 MNITK
+1 
-6 AVVQLRGRLIEAINE
+6 
-21 AGLPPVIVGF
+21 
-31 VLDGIQWRDSR
+31 
-42 RKTCGR
+42 
-48 RKRTMQ
+48 MQ

-60 TMQNDTASGLTAR
+60 SMQNDTASGPTVR

-260 NSNPQIQQKYNTDD
+260 NSKQQVQQKYNTDD

-390 NAIMSTT
+390 NAIMTTT

-432 QQIQVNMLNSNYIA
+432 QPIQVNMLNSNYIA

-567 QKASEYAS
+567 QKASEYTS

-663 QASAAAA
+663 QASAADTQ
-670 EKPEINTGETQEPKI
+670 KPEISTGEAQEPKI
-685 VENARKKSEEST
+685 VKNARKKSEEST

>member
-1 MNITK
+1 
-6 AVVQLRGRLIEAINE
+6 
-21 AGLPPVIVGF
+21 
-31 VLDGIQWRDSR
+31 
-42 RKTCGR
+42 
-48 RKRTMQ
+48 MQ

-60 TMQNDTASGLTAR
+60 TMQNDTASGPTVR

-260 NSNPQIQQKYNTDD
+260 NSKQQVQQKYNTDD

-390 NAIMSTT
+390 NAIMTTT

-432 QQIQVNMLNSNYIA
+432 QPIQVNMLNSNYIA

-550 GQPDGLRKPV
+550 GQPDGMRKPV

-567 QKASEYAS
+567 QKASEYTS

-685 VENARKKSEEST
+685 VENARKKSEESA
-697 QPG
+697 QPT

>member
-1 MNITK
+1 MQEEQL
-6 AVVQLRGRLIEAINE
+6 QLR
-21 AGLPPVIVGF
+21 
-31 VLDGIQWRDSR
+31 
-42 RKTCGR
+42 
-48 RKRTMQ
+48 
-54 TEQMQT
+54 
-60 TMQNDTASGLTAR
+60 MQNEQASGLMAR

-247 LLVEKYPELQGKL
+247 LLLAKYPELQGKL

-274 VINFDN
+274 VISFDG

-302 KLVGDTIL
+302 TLVGDTVL
-310 QATENDTEQRYD
+310 QSTENDTEQKYD
-322 TMTMPD
+322 TLTLPD
-328 GSIVQQPVGKP
+328 GSIVLQPAGRP

-371 DIGKSTQ
+371 DVGKSTQ

-390 NAIMSTT
+390 NAIMTTT

-432 QQIQVNMLNSNYIA
+432 VPIQVNMLNSNYIA

-463 VNNGAT
+463 VNNGET
-469 SSGVTAASAI
+469 NSGVTAASAI

-511 IRQFYDLPRQF
+511 IRQFYNLPRQF
-522 RIIGQRG
+522 RIVGQRG

-567 QKASEYAS
+567 QKASEYTS

-598 TLATLDMMDF
+598 ALSTLDMMDF

-615 QKVQE
+615 QKIQE
-620 NADLQQRLVEW
+620 NADLQQRLIEW

-670 EKPEINTGETQEPKI
+670 EKPEINTGEAQEPKI

>member
-1 MNITK
+1 
-6 AVVQLRGRLIEAINE
+6 
-21 AGLPPVIVGF
+21 
-31 VLDGIQWRDSR
+31 
-42 RKTCGR
+42 
-48 RKRTMQ
+48 MQ
-54 TEQMQT
+54 AEQMQPR
-60 TMQNDTASGLTAR
+60 MQNDTASGLTTR
-73 KAIGEEQARKAM
+73 KSIGEEQARKAM

-247 LLVEKYPELQGKL
+247 LLVEKYPELRGKL
-260 NSNPQIQQKYNTDD
+260 NSKQQVQQKYNTDD

-302 KLVGDTIL
+302 KLVGDTVL
-310 QATENDTEQRYD
+310 QSTENDTEQKYD
-322 TMTMPD
+322 TLTLPD
-328 GSIVQQPVGKP
+328 GSIVQQPAGRP

-371 DIGKSTQ
+371 DVGKSTQ

-390 NAIMSTT
+390 NAIMATT

-418 PFVHVDGNLGQDSL
+418 PVVHVDGNLGQDSL
-432 QQIQVNMLNSNYIA
+432 VPIQVNMLNSNYIA

-567 QKASEYAS
+567 QKASEYTS

-670 EKPEINTGETQEPKI
+670 EKPEINTGEKQEPKI

>member
-1 MNITK
+1 
-6 AVVQLRGRLIEAINE
+6 
-21 AGLPPVIVGF
+21 
-31 VLDGIQWRDSR
+31 
-42 RKTCGR
+42 
-48 RKRTMQ
+48 MQ
-54 TEQMQT
+54 AEQMQPR
-60 TMQNDTASGLTAR
+60 MQNDTASGLTTR
-73 KAIGEEQARKAM
+73 KSIGEEQARKAM
-85 DTLQKYRQG
+85 DTLRKYRQG

-102 IASEDWWRMRSW
+102 IASEDWWRMRNW
-114 QRIQKGNPEDDKWTS
+114 QRIQKGNQEDDKWTS

-247 LLVEKYPELQGKL
+247 LLIAKYPELEGKL

-302 KLVGDTIL
+302 KLVGDTVL
-310 QATENDTEQRYD
+310 QSTENDTEQKYD
-322 TMTMPD
+322 TLTLPD
-328 GSIVQQPVGKP
+328 GSIVQQPAGRP

-390 NAIMSTT
+390 NAIMATT

-418 PFVHVDGNLGQDSL
+418 PFVHVDGNLGKDSL
-432 QQIQVNMLNSNYIA
+432 VPIQVNMISSNYIA
-446 ILQNKIEELKWT
+446 ILRDKIEELKWT

-469 SSGVTAASAI
+469 NSGVTAASAI

-567 QKASEYAS
+567 QKASEYTS

-654 LQEGGQAVP
+654 LKEGGQAVP